1 MTIELPQEVIR
12 KLKAT
17 AEKLCWGDALYAE
30 DTDTCVEGYAGGN
43 VDDAFEG
50 GERTGRVALAREL
63 CDKLGITFISPQR

>member
-17 AEKLCWGDALYAE
+17 AEESCWDDTMDVE
-30 DTDTCVEGYAGGN
+30 DTDTCVEVYAGGN

-50 GERTGRVALAREL
+50 GERTGRIEFAREL
-63 CDKLGITFISPQR
+63 CDKLGIMFISPQR